1 VLQGVERAR
10 AMAIPKEDSSNLYAR
25 VAVALPVAGTFLYAL
40 PDRLA
45 SRARVGSRIMVP
57 FRSRTVTGY
66 IIGKERAG
74 QELSVREVTEIVDTE
89 PLFHEGLVPFFQWM
103 ADYYLHPIGRFIQSA
118 LPGGIN
124 ARSFKTA
131 MLTEK
136 GEEILGLL
144 PAHSEERR
152 ILSWI
157 GENPGKRLRLSVQL
171 ADAFQKRGWVVV
183 ETRSRDRRIGPLKR
197 LCVKPRMGVTLDF
210 VLRGGAGPLGA
221 KNEVELLELA
231 FQGKEI
237 LLKDLTARFPNGP
250 YLVSKWLRRNVLE
263 THRTTVFRDPSGNII
278 PLSPQPGQLYE
289 QQEKALS
296 SILKPLGRGVFSA
309 FLLYGVTGSG
319 KTEVY
324 FRAIEHCLGLG
335 RQAILMFPEIALSIY
350 MEGLFR
356 ARLSRRIAIY
366 HSGLSEGERYDQW
379 MRIVRGEAD
388 LVIGA
393 RSALF
398 APLPQLG
405 LIIVDEEHD
414 LSYKQ
419 EESPRYQARDAALVR
434 GRMEN
439 ALVILGSGTPSVQ
452 SYHNALTGKYILLT
466 MPERIEKRPLPEVSV
481 IDMKQVSKTKAK
493 SEIVSCLMR
502 EALEQTLAE
511 GNQAILFLNRR
522 GFNRVH
528 LCRSCGQAVR
538 CPNCDVAL
546 IYHLRENDLSC
557 HYCGYRKDPR
567 PTCPHC
573 GHDGLKAYGFGT
585 ERLERELK
593 ELFPGKNI
601 ARLDRDVIRRKGQTF
616 EILKQFAQYEIDI
629 MVGTQMITK
638 GYDFPKV
645 TLVGVIAADASLA
658 FPDFRAAERTF
669 QVLSQVAGRAGRGD
683 QKGRVIVQTF
693 NPDHYAVTSAR
704 DHDYRGFFEKER
716 ELREQLGY
724 PPFSYLACLRLQGN
738 NKNETTE
745 KTQLLAW
752 EMGRITQKWPKR
764 GKEIQILGPVEAPL
778 AKLRGK
784 HRWQIFVKCKRRVL
798 LHLFLKEVTAL
809 SEKILRATG
818 VKLIIDVDPY
828 QML

>member
-1 VLQGVERAR
+1 VERSR
-10 AMAIPKEDSSNLYAR
+10 AMANTEEDCTKLYAR
-25 VAVALPVAGTFLYAL
+25 VALVLPVSETFLYAI

-45 SRARVGSRIMVP
+45 SIARVGSRVIVP
-57 FRSRTVTGY
+57 FRNRTVTGY
-66 IIGKERAG
+66 IIAKEPAG
-74 QELSVREVTEIVDTE
+74 QQLRVKEIAETVDPE

-103 ADYYLHPIGRFIQSA
+103 ADYYLHPIGRLIESA
-118 LPGGIN
+118 LPGGLN
-124 ARSFKTA
+124 AKSFKTA
-131 MLTEK
+131 MVTEK
-136 GEEILGLL
+136 GKEILGLL
-144 PAHSEERR
+144 PVHSEERKR
-152 ILSWI
+152 LSWI
-157 GENPGKRLRLSVQL
+157 AENPGKRLPFPVQM
-171 ADAFQKRGWVVV
+171 ADAFQRRGWVVV
-183 ETRSRDRRIGPLKR
+183 ETKTRDQRIGPLKR
-197 LCVKPRMGVTLDF
+197 LCVRPRTGLSLDF

-221 KNEVELLELA
+221 KNEVELLEQA
-231 FQGKEI
+231 FQRQEI
-237 LLKDLTARFPNGP
+237 LLKDLTARFSNGP
-250 YLVSKWLRRNVLE
+250 YLVKKWIKRSVLE
-263 THRTTVFRDPSGNII
+263 THSTTVFRDPAGNIVS
-278 PLSPQPGQLYE
+278 PSPQPRQLYE

-296 SILKPLGRGVFSA
+296 SIVKPLGRRAFSA
-309 FLLYGVTGSG
+309 FLLHGVTGSG

-324 FRAIEHCLGLG
+324 FRAIEHCLHLG

-356 ARLSRRIAIY
+356 ARLSQRIAVY

-379 MRIVRGEAD
+379 MRIVRGEVD
-388 LVIGA
+388 LVLGA

-398 APLPQLG
+398 VPLPHLG

-452 SYHNALTGKYILLT
+452 SYHNALTGKYILLS

-481 IDMKQVSKTKAK
+481 IDMKQVSETKPK
-493 SEIVSCLMR
+493 SESVSSMMR
-502 EALEQTLAE
+502 EALEETLAQ

-546 IYHLRENDLSC
+546 IYHLRENDLAC
-557 HYCGYRKDPR
+557 HYCGYRKDPH
-567 PTCPHC
+567 PTCPNC
-573 GHDGLKAYGFGT
+573 GHEGLRAYGFGT

-593 ELFPGKNI
+593 ELFPGKNV
-601 ARLDRDVIRRKGQTF
+601 ARLDRDVIRRKGETF
-616 EILKQFAQYEIDI
+616 QLLKQFAQQEIDI
-629 MVGTQMITK
+629 LVGTQMITK

-645 TLVGVIAADASLA
+645 TLVGVIAADFSLS

-669 QVLSQVAGRAGRGD
+669 QILSQVAGRAGRGD

-693 NPDHYAVTSAR
+693 NPDHYAVTTAR
-704 DHDYRGFFEKER
+704 DHDYQGFFERER

-738 NKNETTE
+738 NKNETAE
-745 KTQLLAW
+745 MTQLLAR
-752 EMGRITQKWPKR
+752 EMERIVQRWPKR

-784 HRWQIFVKCKRRVL
+784 YRRQIFVKCKGRGL
-798 LHLFLKEVTAL
+798 LHFFLKEVTSA
-809 SEKILRATG
+809 SEKLLRTTG

>member
-1 VLQGVERAR
+1 
-10 AMAIPKEDSSNLYAR
+10 MAIPKKDSSKLYAR
-25 VAVALPVAGTFLYAL
+25 VAVALPVAETFLYAI
-40 PDRLA
+40 PDPLA
-45 SRARVGSRIMVP
+45 SRARVGSRIRVP

-66 IIGKERAG
+66 IIGKEPAG
-74 QELSVREVTEIVDTE
+74 QEISVKEVTEILDTE
-89 PLFHEGLVPFFQWM
+89 PLFYERLVPFFQWM
-103 ADYYLHPIGRFIQSA
+103 ADYYLHPIGRLIQSA
-118 LPGGIN
+118 LPGGLN
-124 ARSFKTA
+124 ASSFKTA
-131 MLTEK
+131 TITERGK
-136 GEEILGLL
+136 EILAHL
-144 PAHSEERR
+144 PVHSEERKM
-152 ILSWI
+152 LSWI
-157 GENPGKRLRLSVQL
+157 EENPGKRLRFPVQM
-171 ADAFQKRGWVVV
+171 ADAFQTRGWVVV
-183 ETRSRDRRIGPLKR
+183 ESKTRDRRIGPLKR
-197 LCVKPRMGVTLDF
+197 LCVKPRMGLTLDF
-210 VLRGGAGPLGA
+210 VLHGGAGPLGA
-221 KNEVELLELA
+221 KNEVEFLEQA
-231 FQGKEI
+231 FQGQQI

-250 YLVSKWLRRNVLE
+250 YLVKKWIKRSVLE
-263 THRTTVFRDPSGNII
+263 THSTTVFRDPAGNII
-278 PLSPQPGQLYE
+278 SPSPQPNQLYE

-296 SILKPLGRGVFSA
+296 SIVKPLDRGAFSA

-324 FRAIEHCLGLG
+324 FRAIEHCVRLG

-356 ARLSRRIAIY
+356 ARLSQRIAIY

-398 APLPQLG
+398 APLPRLG

-419 EESPRYQARDAALVR
+419 QESPRYQARDAALVR
-434 GRMEN
+434 GKMEN

-481 IDMKQVSKTKAK
+481 IDMKQVSETKPK
-493 SEIVSCLMR
+493 SEIVSYLLR
-502 EALEQTLAE
+502 EALERTLAE
-511 GNQAILFLNRR
+511 GNQTMLFLNRR

-546 IYHLRENDLSC
+546 IYHLRENDLAC
-557 HYCGYRKDPR
+557 HYCGYRKEPQ

-573 GHDGLKAYGFGT
+573 GHEGLRAYGFGT

-616 EILKQFAQYEIDI
+616 QLLKQFAQHEIDI
-629 MVGTQMITK
+629 LVGTQMITK

-645 TLVGVIAADASLA
+645 TLVGVIAADFSLA

-693 NPDHYAVTSAR
+693 NPDHYALTTAR
-704 DHDYRGFFEKER
+704 DHDFGRFFEKER
-716 ELREQLGY
+716 ELRAQLEY

-738 NKNETTE
+738 NKNETAE
-745 KTQLLAW
+745 MTQLLAR
-752 EMGRITQKWPKR
+752 EMGRIIRKWPKR
-764 GKEIQILGPVEAPL
+764 GKEIQILGPAEAPL

-784 HRWQIFVKCKRRVL
+784 YRQQIFVKCKGSAL
-798 LHLFLKEVTAL
+798 LHLFLKEVTAV
-809 SEKILRATG
+809 SEKVLRARG